1 VDARAIAT
9 TESDNACT
17 TAAAGRATLGAW
29 AFALSGGSA
38 LAPALSYLG
47 AELAPWC
54 ILTFLSVVANQEE
67 EEAPLEG
74 EIAGALE
81 EGTVQRDEALEP
93 TPTKQ
98 GPPSN
103 NASKGAQRRGDS
115 L

>member
-1 VDARAIAT
+1 M
-9 TESDNACT
+9 ESDSACT

-54 ILTFLSVVANQEE
+54 IMTFLSVAAKQEE
-67 EEAPLEG
+67 KEAASEG
-74 EIAGALE
+74 EITGALE
-81 EGTVQRDEALEP
+81 EGTVQRSGVQKL
-93 TPTKQ
+93 TPTEQ

-103 NASKGAQRRGDS
+103 ASTEAQRRGDS